1 MEIKP
6 KIGIDK
12 LKFGMFRKDVLG
24 ILGNPDRIM
33 TDEYDEN
40 EQKLEWNKL
49 KLRLTFQLDE
59 NDRLTYFVSKNPN
72 LNYNGQKLIGIDTEM
87 VKNKIFSELAT
98 EWEIEDYELFQT
110 HFYEPFWLTLHSEF
124 GEISEIE
131 MGVPFKNENE
141 YDWPN

>member
-1 MEIKP
+1 
-6 KIGIDK
+6 
-12 LKFGMFRKDVLG
+12 
-24 ILGNPDRIM
+24 M

-49 KLRLTFQLDE
+49 KLRLTFQIDE
-59 NDRLTYFVSKNPN
+59 NDRLTYIVSKNPK
-72 LNYNGQKLIGIDTEM
+72 LNYGGQKLIGIDTEI
-87 VKNKIFSELAT
+87 VKNKIFAELAT
-98 EWEIEDYELFQT
+98 EWEVETYESFQT
-110 HFYEPFWLTLHSEF
+110 YFYEPYWLTLRSEF

>member
-6 KIGIDK
+6 KIGIYN
-12 LKFGMFRKDVLG
+12 LQFGMFRKNVLE

-72 LNYNGQKLIGIDTEM
+72 LNYGGQKLIGIDTEI
-87 VKNKIFSELAT
+87 VKNKIFAELVS
-98 EWEIEDYELFQT
+98 EWEIEEYDFFQT
-110 HFYEPFWLTLHSEF
+110 LFHEPSWLTLHSEF